1 VYTYGIEDESS
12 YHNLGMIL
20 L

>member
-12 YHNLGMIL
+12 YHDLGMIL